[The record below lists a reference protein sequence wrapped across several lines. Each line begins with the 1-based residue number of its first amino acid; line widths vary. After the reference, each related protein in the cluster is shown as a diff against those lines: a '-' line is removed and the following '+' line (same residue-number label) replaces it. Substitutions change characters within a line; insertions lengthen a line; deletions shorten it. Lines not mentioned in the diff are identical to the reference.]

1 MIVLIF
7 ENEEEKYIKQILSS
21 LGYELLPQK
30 QEYSEP
36 LVLSLSGIDIYPKQ
50 RKVFLG
56 ETEIGLTRLE
66 FDALLYMVKEPG
78 RVFTRTQIYDQA
90 CGDEPVGDV
99 DNIIYCLIRNIRK
112 KIEPDPR
119 HPRYIHTVRGVGYK
133 FETPSEK

>member
-1 MIVLIF
+1 MIVLFF

-21 LGYELLPQK
+21 LGYELLPRK
-30 QEYSEP
+30 QEHSEP
-36 LVLSLSGIDIYPKQ
+36 LVLSLHGLNIYPKQ

-56 ETEIGLTRLE
+56 ETEIRLTRLE

-78 RVFTRTQIYDQA
+78 RVFTRTQIYNQV

-99 DNIIYCLIRNIRK
+99 DNIIYCLIRSIRK

-119 HPRYIHTVRGVGYK
+119 HPRYIHTIRGVGYK
-133 FETPSEK
+133 FEMS